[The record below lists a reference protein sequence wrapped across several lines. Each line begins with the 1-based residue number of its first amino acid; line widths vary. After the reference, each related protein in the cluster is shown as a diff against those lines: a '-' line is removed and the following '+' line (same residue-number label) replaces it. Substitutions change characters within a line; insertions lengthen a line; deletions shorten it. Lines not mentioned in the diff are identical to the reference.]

1 MSLAECKVGDVV
13 RFEYSSPEGT
23 SVEGFAR
30 GVPLKYFN
38 RTSPYVGRIED
49 QRNLIAQPIDWESEY
64 SYNCDRSENLTTVD
78 LGDRWG
84 RFYDGRTFNVKKVG
98 LLGRL
103 VMWFKGIKFT
113 G

>member
-1 MSLAECKVGDVV
+1 MSLAKLSVGDVV
-13 RFEYSSPEGT
+13 RFDYSSPEGT
-23 SVEGFAR
+23 SVEGFKH
-30 GVPLKYFN
+30 GVPFKYFN

-49 QRNLIAQPIDWESEY
+49 HRNMIAQPMNWESEY